1 MHDHPF
7 VTMDVFTD
15 RRFGGNQLAIFPQGD
30 VLTPDEMQVIAA
42 ELNISETIFLLP
54 GSGDTDTRVRIFTPR
69 AELPFAGHP
78 LIGAAIYLSGVSGR
92 DSVEMSVA
100 AGKVTARVTHGNAGP
115 AEATLVVPSQPERG
129 PRAELAAAAD
139 VLGLSTHQVAFA
151 PETYSAGIPY
161 TFVPLV
167 DRAALSEISFDV
179 TTWSECFKNSWA
191 PAIFAFTM
199 QDWSSSADVHGR
211 MFAPGIGIS
220 EDPATGSAAAALA
233 GLFAR
238 LQRVQSKE
246 TAWTLYQGEDMG
258 RPSRIDMAVSRSP
271 SGDVTIRITGGA
283 VEVIRGTLT
292 TKAF

>member
-30 VLTPDEMQVIAA
+30 ALTSEEMQLIAA

-54 GSGDTDTRVRIFTPR
+54 GSRGTDTHVRIFTPK

-78 LIGAAIYLSGVSGR
+78 LIGAAIYLAGVTGR
-92 DSVEMSVA
+92 DHVEMHVA
-100 AGKVTARVTHGNAGP
+100 AGKVCATVEQDRAGR
-115 AEATLVVPSQPERG
+115 AQATLIVPSQPERG
-129 PRAELAAAAD
+129 PRVELAAAAD
-139 VLGLSTHQVAFA
+139 VLGLSPHQIPFA

-167 DRAALSEISFDV
+167 DRAALSAIKFDI
-179 TTWSECFKNSWA
+179 TTWSEWFKNSWA

-199 QDWSSSADVHGR
+199 EDWSSSADVHGR

-233 GLFAR
+233 GLLAR
-238 LQRVQSKE
+238 LQRVQSNE
-246 TAWTLYQGEDMG
+246 TAWTLYQGEQMG
-258 RPSRIDMAVSRSP
+258 RPSRIGVALSRTAT
-271 SGDVTIRITGGA
+271 GDATVRITGGA

-292 TKAF
+292 TKVS